1 MGSDDA
7 EMITGRS
14 VNFFQTCKLPAP
26 VKVTPSYLGS
36 RICAQSSRHAFIASG
51 KEIYQLSVRRDE
63 TEAMNGESEFSFS
76 TCTPLNSVE
85 ARQVQAKK
93 QNTYSGME
101 ICSVRGIKDGESS
114 FRMASIDMAGGI
126 CLYSFRN
133 CGEHFAEQE
142 DPPVDFIQ
150 GHGFCDGEGGW
161 GGVDFSPCGS
171 QLAAAR
177 NFQKSVCIYDLNT
190 GKETRKINLALMPYS
205 MTWVGNGR
213 TDKMAGSGLLAL
225 TEFNFL
231 SLWDPRVG
239 GRSACVA
246 RVSPCNSL
254 LLTTAWG
261 EGIVGCAGMDRSVYV
276 YDARKW
282 NVCGRAM
289 SVTKSD
295 IMKLSFS
302 SVNSKIFYA
311 FGVDS
316 QAKAV
321 QEDVPVTVST
331 GGHKGTHVVTGGS
344 LRKVFEFRAG
354 GRWIAAQKLDD
365 EDLFWGVCDQQVL
378 YSSAKF
384 DVASGASRKRKIE
397 DDDKED

>member
-1 MGSDDA
+1 
-7 EMITGRS
+7 
-14 VNFFQTCKLPAP
+14 
-26 VKVTPSYLGS
+26 
-36 RICAQSSRHAFIASG
+36 
-51 KEIYQLSVRRDE
+51 
-63 TEAMNGESEFSFS
+63 
-76 TCTPLNSVE
+76 
-85 ARQVQAKK
+85 
-93 QNTYSGME
+93 
-101 ICSVRGIKDGESS
+101 
-114 FRMASIDMAGGI
+114 
-126 CLYSFRN
+126 
-133 CGEHFAEQE
+133 
-142 DPPVDFIQ
+142 
-150 GHGFCDGEGGW
+150 
-161 GGVDFSPCGS
+161 
-171 QLAAAR
+171 
-177 NFQKSVCIYDLNT
+177 
-190 GKETRKINLALMPYS
+190 
-205 MTWVGNGR
+205 
-213 TDKMAGSGLLAL
+213 MAGSGLLAL

-316 QAKAV
+316 QLIAGQWEEAGGSSNAKAV